1 MNADPYDECCEQV
14 GRNSVWYAKCQKK
27 VHRRCLDEPSRVS
40 LLLLRD
46 LFNCRTCLSHN
57 CSVKEKTEVKN
68 GEDVSEELEKFC
80 YFGNMFSYYGGAP
93 EAVSERTGS
102 A

>member
-1 MNADPYDECCEQV
+1 MV
-14 GRNSVWYAKCQKK
+14 KTFQK
-27 VHRRCLDEPSRVS
+27 SW
-40 LLLLRD
+40 
-46 LFNCRTCLSHN
+46 
-57 CSVKEKTEVKN
+57 
-68 GEDVSEELEKFC
+68 KFC